1 MGLALVKEKFM
12 VACTFASRWQTGGLV
27 AQCYD
32 YKLKEGFR
40 YILSPHFET
49 NRVEKGL
56 VSC

>member
-49 NRVEKGL
+49 K
-56 VSC
+56 